1 MNTAA
6 RELLIF
12 CLVNSIYGT
21 SKSFNFGEYV
31 YLLAPVSFI
40 ILNPI
45 GFAMMEYGQS
55 KQQGTSQSALKIAWV
70 VFRGVIT
77 NPIVFMAIL
86 GMVVNPI
93 IDHDIPDLVE
103 PLLDV
108 LSRAFDGVALFY
120 LGLSMV
126 GKLKSLP
133 GLKILVPILLITTKL
148 YEGLCVADRDN

>member
-1 MNTAA
+1 
-6 RELLIF
+6 
-12 CLVNSIYGT
+12 
-21 SKSFNFGEYV
+21 
-31 YLLAPVSFI
+31 
-40 ILNPI
+40 
-45 GFAMMEYGQS
+45 MMEYGQS
-55 KQQGTSQSALKIAWV
+55 KEQGISQSALKIAWV

-86 GMVVNPI
+86 GMIVNPI
-93 IDHDIPDLVE
+93 IDHDIPDFIE

-148 YEGLCVADRDN
+148 YE